1 MRNWDLELA
10 PAIATINGKEVEL
23 IYLGYEEEEHHYDSW
38 DTLKVAF
45 DSFSVAE
52 MVLAIGY
59 WHFFGT
65 PLQFDSFMVKNKRI
79 IEGFIEKWF
88 DEDMPELNTQFFI
101 VLFNDTWSNDLEDQM
116 VYLNKERNEIIS
128 FREPIY
134 LGYFSIFIKNE
145 YYQDLINDLSIIYS
159 LTD

>member
-1 MRNWDLELA
+1 
-10 PAIATINGKEVEL
+10 
-23 IYLGYEEEEHHYDSW
+23 
-38 DTLKVAF
+38 
-45 DSFSVAE
+45 
-52 MVLAIGY
+52 
-59 WHFFGT
+59 
-65 PLQFDSFMVKNKRI
+65 
-79 IEGFIEKWF
+79 
-88 DEDMPELNTQFFI
+88 MPELNTQFFI